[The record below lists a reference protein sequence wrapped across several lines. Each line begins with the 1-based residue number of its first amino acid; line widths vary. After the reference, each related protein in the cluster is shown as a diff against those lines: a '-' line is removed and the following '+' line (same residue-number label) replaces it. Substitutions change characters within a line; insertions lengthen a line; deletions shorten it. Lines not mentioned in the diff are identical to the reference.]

1 LAPSTLFDRRRCQP
15 GANCSIQ
22 QPAKKL
28 TMLGKGGVTEESMQA
43 MAEGNARLEQGI
55 EDLRQKYALKAEME
69 ARQKEIDDRE
79 KRTQEALACAACVEK
94 ERLDPTVSME
104 MEDPDLEAVRQAR
117 MEALKSK
124 AKALKR
130 HIEAGGGEY
139 REIAEDDFLKEVR
152 AAPALNTLF
161 FPVWRASRLA
171 RV

>member
-1 LAPSTLFDRRRCQP
+1 
-15 GANCSIQ
+15 
-22 QPAKKL
+22 
-28 TMLGKGGVTEESMQA
+28 
-43 MAEGNARLEQGI
+43 MADGNARLEQGI
-55 EDLRQKYALKAEME
+55 EDLRQKYALKAEAE
-69 ARQKEIDDRE
+69 AKQKEIDDRE

-152 AAPALNTLF
+152 AFFCCCCLISLQLDPALMHCL
-161 FPVWRASRLA
+161 LG
-171 RV
+171 RVYNQQPAIWGYLL

>member
-1 LAPSTLFDRRRCQP
+1 
-15 GANCSIQ
+15 
-22 QPAKKL
+22 
-28 TMLGKGGVTEESMQA
+28 MGKGGATEESLQA
-43 MAEGNARLEQGI
+43 MADGNARLEQGI

-69 ARQKEIDDRE
+69 AKQKEIDDRE

-94 ERLDPTVSME
+94 ERVDPTVSME

-152 AAPALNTLF
+152 PQQCFLLLLLLLFCFCFNLTLLVSYCF
-161 FPVWRASRLA
+161 TGQVYNSSQQYEATFW
-171 RV
+171 